1 MKRTTGHLAE
11 KNGKWYAVINLYD
24 TEGRRKEKWASLDL
38 EAKRGTKTEANHR
51 MNELLAKYNTGELY
65 LMESLS
71 KADQERMR
79 GQYASLRLSERVA
92 GATQSQRV
100 DPYLSGLLR
109 DGAQQNDAVH
119 RLSGAVREGCDG
131 R

>member
-79 GQYASLRLSERVA
+79 GQYASLRLSHYFNRV
-92 GATQSQRV
+92 TQGTVRCV
-100 DPYLSGLLR
+100 DIRGILK
-109 DGAQQNDAVH
+109 
-119 RLSGAVREGCDG
+119 
-131 R
+131 

>member
-79 GQYASLRLSERVA
+79 VANMPLS
-92 GATQSQRV
+92 
-100 DPYLSGLLR
+100 DYLNEWLEL
-109 DGAQQNDAVH
+109 H
-119 RLSGAVREGCDG
+119 RANVSILTYQGYYYG
-131 R
+131 RWCTAE